1 VSYPIPYLYILVLF
15 GCKLTQNIAISQ
27 LFRQKADFAEKKFL
41 FYFIDLQVDKKNGKK
56 KSKKKAVFVY
66 NVSKKCVTLH
76 RFKKANIVLQI
87 KKAKEMKKL
96 AFLFAAFVAV
106 SFASCG
112 NKAEQ
117 AAEENDSISDSI
129 GVVDSASVDSVAADS
144 VAADSAAI

>member
-1 VSYPIPYLYILVLF
+1 
-15 GCKLTQNIAISQ
+15 
-27 LFRQKADFAEKKFL
+27 
-41 FYFIDLQVDKKNGKK
+41 
-56 KSKKKAVFVY
+56 
-66 NVSKKCVTLH
+66 LH

-117 AAEENDSISDSI
+117 AAEETDSINDSIE
-129 GVVDSASVDSVAADS
+129 VVDSVSADS
-144 VAADSAAI
+144 VVADSVVADSAAI